1 MNRLRGHFQ
10 EVQKRERDGCK
21 VKFEIHSVS
30 TIYFY
35 LPLNEI
41 DFFLG
46 MCTLPFQTATS
57 EERKMQSE
65 RSKRYREAAEKLEK
79 EMKGKKNHH
88 HHHH

>member
-1 MNRLRGHFQ
+1 VPNEEYYIYLLKDADFLPVLKGDMNRLRGHFQ

-57 EERKMQSE
+57 EERKM
-65 RSKRYREAAEKLEK
+65 
-79 EMKGKKNHH
+79 
-88 HHHH
+88 